1 VKYRDQAKA
10 IPDDILSAKA
20 YDGNLPILYALLS
33 YRNKYYWALYDVKH
47 RELLDKKKDIEL
59 LSLIRAEESTPVA
72 AADPV
77 AIENFADKCIHKW
90 CEENNANEDEVLR
103 ICTMLL
109 LPDSINDFG
118 IWLDQ

>member
-1 VKYRDQAKA
+1 M
-10 IPDDILSAKA
+10 
-20 YDGNLPILYALLS
+20 
-33 YRNKYYWALYDVKH
+33 
-47 RELLDKKKDIEL
+47 DKKKDIEL

-77 AIENFADKCIHKW
+77 AIEKLADKCIDKW
-90 CEENNANEDEVLR
+90 CKENNVFEDEVLR

-118 IWLDQ
+118 IWLEP